1 MGGERV
7 SDSSPSEGSGS
18 DGSTPF
24 FSTYTKIFYD
34 HFPYYL
40 SIGMTYELYWE
51 KSADLVISY
60 RKAQELIN
68 KKANEQMWWNG
79 LYIYDAISRLSPIL
93 HAFAKE
99 GTKAVPYMEKPYP
112 LTKEQAEIDK
122 QERERKEFEAMMAR
136 FQAGASAV
144 NTKFRKSEVKT
155 DGDRD

>member
-18 DGSTPF
+18 VGSAPLL
-24 FSTYTKIFYD
+24 STYTQIFEE

-51 KSADLVISY
+51 GRPDLVKAY
-60 RKAQELIN
+60 RQAEELRN
-68 KKANEQMWWNG
+68 KKANEQMWWQG
-79 LYIYDAISRLSPIL
+79 LYIYDAISRLTPL
-93 HAFAKE
+93 MHAFAKE

-112 LTKEQAEIDK
+112 LTKEQADIDK
-122 QERERKEFEAMMAR
+122 RERERKEFEAMMAK
-136 FQAGASAV
+136 FQASASAV
-144 NTKFRKSEVKT
+144 NTKFRKREVKT